1 MSGRMY
7 RSDYVVP
14 MWDQPSVAV
23 AGGAAFP
30 VRRIF
35 CVGRNYAEHAREMG
49 TDPDREPP
57 FFFMKSADTVVASGS
72 EIKYPTRTEN
82 LHHEV
87 ELVIAMGSGG
97 SDISV
102 DEAADHIFGYAVG
115 VDLTRRD
122 LQQQMKENGRPWDIG
137 KSFDQ
142 AAPVGEIQ
150 PSWNIG
156 HPRKGKINLSVNGK
170 TRQKADLKDMIW
182 SIDEIIAEL
191 STYYSLE
198 AGDLIF
204 TGTPSGVDALVRGD
218 HVSSTIEGIE
228 SLEFSIANV

>member
-1 MSGRMY
+1 MSGQMY

-191 STYYSLE
+191 STYYKLE

>member
-228 SLEFSIANV
+228 SLEFSIADV

>member
-191 STYYSLE
+191 STYYKLG

-228 SLEFSIANV
+228 SLEFSIADV

>member
-1 MSGRMY
+1 M
-7 RSDYVVP
+7 
-14 MWDQPSVAV
+14 

-97 SDISV
+97 SDISGA
-102 DEAADHIFGYAVG
+102 EASDHIFGYAVG

-191 STYYSLE
+191 STYYKLG

-228 SLEFSIANV
+228 SLEFSIADV

>member
-191 STYYSLE
+191 STYYKLG

>member
-30 VRRIF
+30 VRRVF

-49 TDPDREPP
+49 TDPNREPP

-102 DEAADHIFGYAVG
+102 AEASDHIFGYAVG

-182 SIDEIIAEL
+182 SIDEIIVEL
-191 STYYSLE
+191 STYYKLE

>member
-1 MSGRMY
+1 MSEQMY

-49 TDPDREPP
+49 TDPSREPP

-72 EIKYPTRTEN
+72 EIKYPTRTDN

-87 ELVIAMGSGG
+87 ELVLAMGAGG

-102 DEAADHIFGYAVG
+102 AEASDHIFGYAVG

-122 LQQQMKENGRPWDIG
+122 LQQQMKEKGRPWDIG
-137 KSFDQ
+137 KSFGQ

-156 HPRKGKINLSVNGK
+156 HPREGNIDLSVNGN

-191 STYYSLE
+191 STYYHVE

-218 HVSSTIEGIE
+218 RVSSSIEGIE

>member
-1 MSGRMY
+1 MSGKMY

-97 SDISV
+97 SDISGA
-102 DEAADHIFGYAVG
+102 EASDHIFGYAVG

-191 STYYSLE
+191 STYYKLG

-228 SLEFSIANV
+228 SLEFSIADV

>member
-102 DEAADHIFGYAVG
+102 AEASDHIFGYAVG

-191 STYYSLE
+191 STYYNLE

-218 HVSSTIEGIE
+218 HVSSAIEGIE